1 MPVWSIVLLIVI
13 AVLIAALVA
22 LTIVGRKLQ
31 KKQEANNAQLEA
43 AKQVMSMLV
52 IDKKMMKMKDAGL
65 PKMVLDQTPKA
76 FRGRKMPIV
85 KAKIG
90 PRVMS
95 LMCDP
100 KVFDQIPIKA
110 EVKAE
115 VSGIYIVGIKS
126 VRGGKI
132 VVPEKKRRD
141 FLRRISKDERL
152 HQRIAGVVFFMPRRS
167 GVDV

>member
-65 PKMVLDQTPKA
+65 PKM
-76 FRGRKMPIV
+76 PIV

-132 VVPEKKRRD
+132 VVPEKK
-141 FLRRISKDERL
+141 KK
-152 HQRIAGVVFFMPRRS
+152 GFFKKNK
-167 GVDV
+167 

>member
-52 IDKKMMKMKDAGL
+52 IDKKMMKLKDAGL

-76 FRGRKMPIV
+76 LRGRKMPIV

-95 LMCDP
+95 L
-100 KVFDQIPIKA
+100 
-110 EVKAE
+110 
-115 VSGIYIVGIKS
+115 S
-126 VRGGKI
+126 VT
-132 VVPEKKRRD
+132 
-141 FLRRISKDERL
+141 LRYMTRFQLRL
-152 HQRIAGVVFFMPRRS
+152 RLKLK
-167 GVDV
+167 

>member
-1 MPVWSIVLLIVI
+1 MEYKFDKPYRTFLDKRISFNVVLLILHSFNLLIVI

-132 VVPEKKRRD
+132 VVPEKK
-141 FLRRISKDERL
+141 KK
-152 HQRIAGVVFFMPRRS
+152 GFFKKNK
-167 GVDV
+167 

>member
-22 LTIVGRKLQ
+22 LTIVGKKLQ

-132 VVPEKKRRD
+132 VVPEKKKKG
-141 FLRRISKDERL
+141 FLRRISKDERAASADCWCGL
-152 HQRIAGVVFFMPRRS
+152 FF
-167 GVDV
+167 

>member
-22 LTIVGRKLQ
+22 LTIVGKKLQ

-65 PKMVLDQTPKA
+65 PKMVLDQTPKYL
-76 FRGRKMPIV
+76 RGSKMPIV

-90 PRVMS
+90 PRVMT
-95 LMCDP
+95 LMADP
-100 KVFDQIPIKA
+100 QVYELIPTKA
-110 EVKAE
+110 EIKAE
-115 VSGIYIVGIKS
+115 VSGIYITGIKS

-132 VVPEKKRRD
+132 VTPEKKPKG
-141 FLRRISKDERL
+141 LKK
-152 HQRIAGVVFFMPRRS
+152 FFKKNK
-167 GVDV
+167 

>member
-76 FRGRKMPIV
+76 LRGRKMPIV

-115 VSGIYIVGIKS
+115 VSGIYFVGFKS
-126 VRGGKI
+126 VRC
-132 VVPEKKRRD
+132 
-141 FLRRISKDERL
+141 
-152 HQRIAGVVFFMPRRS
+152 
-167 GVDV
+167 

>member
-13 AVLIAALVA
+13 AVLIVALVA
-22 LTIVGRKLQ
+22 LTIVGKKLQ

-65 PKMVLDQTPKA
+65 P
-76 FRGRKMPIV
+76 

-132 VVPEKKRRD
+132 VVSEKK
-141 FLRRISKDERL
+141 KK
-152 HQRIAGVVFFMPRRS
+152 GFFKKNK
-167 GVDV
+167 

>member
-110 EVKAE
+110 EV
-115 VSGIYIVGIKS
+115 SGIYIVGIKS

-132 VVPEKKRRD
+132 VVPEKKKKGL
-141 FLRRISKDERL
+141 FKKNK
-152 HQRIAGVVFFMPRRS
+152 
-167 GVDV
+167 

>member
-22 LTIVGRKLQ
+22 LTIVGKKLQ

-52 IDKKMMKMKDAGL
+52 IDKKMMMKDAGL

-132 VVPEKKRRD
+132 VVPEKK
-141 FLRRISKDERL
+141 KK
-152 HQRIAGVVFFMPRRS
+152 GFFKKNK
-167 GVDV
+167 

>member
-52 IDKKMMKMKDAGL
+52 IDKKMMKLKDAGL

-76 FRGRKMPIV
+76 LRGRKMPIV

-100 KVFDQIPIKA
+100 KVYDQIPIKA
-110 EVKAE
+110 EIKAE
-115 VSGIYIVGIKS
+115 VRGIYIVGIKS

-132 VVPEKKRRD
+132 VVPAKKKKGL
-141 FLRRISKDERL
+141 FKKNK
-152 HQRIAGVVFFMPRRS
+152 
-167 GVDV
+167 

>member
-52 IDKKMMKMKDAGL
+52 IDKKMMKLKDAGL

-76 FRGRKMPIV
+76 LRGRKMPIV
-85 KAKIG
+85 KAV
-90 PRVMS
+90 RY
-95 LMCDP
+95 LEHQCD
-100 KVFDQIPIKA
+100 K
-110 EVKAE
+110 
-115 VSGIYIVGIKS
+115 
-126 VRGGKI
+126 
-132 VVPEKKRRD
+132 
-141 FLRRISKDERL
+141 
-152 HQRIAGVVFFMPRRS
+152 
-167 GVDV
+167 

>member
-13 AVLIAALVA
+13 VVLIAALVA

-43 AKQVMSMLV
+43 AKQVMF
-52 IDKKMMKMKDAGL
+52 MKMKYAGL

-132 VVPEKKRRD
+132 VVPEKK
-141 FLRRISKDERL
+141 KK
-152 HQRIAGVVFFMPRRS
+152 GFFKKNK
-167 GVDV
+167 

>member
-52 IDKKMMKMKDAGL
+52 IDKKMMKVRDANF
-65 PKMVLDQTPKA
+65 PKMIMDQIPKRMMRA
-76 FRGRKMPIV
+76 KAPVV

-90 PRVMS
+90 NRIMT
-95 LMCDP
+95 LMADP
-100 KVFDQIPIKA
+100 AIFDQLP
-110 EVKAE
+110 VKTE
-115 VSGIYIVGIKS
+115 CKVVLSGIYITSIKS
-126 VRGGKI
+126 VRGG
-132 VVPEKKRRD
+132 VVPTTPKKKGFMSR
-141 FLRRISKDERL
+141 LRAKANQANATVEAEASTKKSKK
-152 HQRIAGVVFFMPRRS
+152 G
-167 GVDV
+167 

>member
-152 HQRIAGVVFFMPRRS
+152 HQRIAGVVFFMP
-167 GVDV
+167 

>member
-52 IDKKMMKMKDAGL
+52 IDKKMMKLKDAGL

-76 FRGRKMPIV
+76 LRGRKMPIV

-100 KVFDQIPIKA
+100 KVYDQIPIKA
-110 EVKAE
+110 E
-115 VSGIYIVGIKS
+115 
-126 VRGGKI
+126 
-132 VVPEKKRRD
+132 KKTTPAIR
-141 FLRRISKDERL
+141 
-152 HQRIAGVVFFMPRRS
+152 
-167 GVDV
+167 

>member
-13 AVLIAALVA
+13 VVLIAALVA

-85 KAKIG
+85 
-90 PRVMS
+90 MS

-132 VVPEKKRRD
+132 VVPEKK
-141 FLRRISKDERL
+141 KK
-152 HQRIAGVVFFMPRRS
+152 GFFKKNK
-167 GVDV
+167 

>member
-22 LTIVGRKLQ
+22 LTIVGKKLQ

-52 IDKKMMKMKDAGL
+52 IDKKMMKLKDAGL

-76 FRGRKMPIV
+76 LRGRKMPIV

-100 KVFDQIPIKA
+100 KVYDQIPIKA

-115 VSGIYIVGIKS
+115 VSGIYISGIKS

-132 VVPEKKRRD
+132 VVEEKK
-141 FLRRISKDERL
+141 KK
-152 HQRIAGVVFFMPRRS
+152 GFFKNF
-167 GVDV
+167 GKKNK